1 MDAVANYGIPQKV
14 RSDLGGENME
24 IWRYVIEQHRSDR
37 AVVVGSSTHNER
49 IERLWRDVHRCVASV
64 FYQDFKHLEENEKLD
79 PLNEVDIYCLHRA
92 YLPRINAALDAFVE
106 SWNNHPISSEQNFSP
121 NQLFIQGA
129 MQQNYVI
136 NTPYHSTDTMILP
149 HGNEEVNVPR
159 STFQPCRQ
167 LELNLRMI
175 DPLTPSASNGQDIY
189 CLIVD
194 VVGHHLSSECS
205 NCI

>member
-1 MDAVANYGIPQKV
+1 MLPWMLLLSHGIIILFQASEIFLQINYLSK
-14 RSDLGGENME
+14 
-24 IWRYVIEQHRSDR
+24 EQC
-37 AVVVGSSTHNER
+37 NK
-49 IERLWRDVHRCVASV
+49 I
-64 FYQDFKHLEENEKLD
+64 
-79 PLNEVDIYCLHRA
+79 
-92 YLPRINAALDAFVE
+92 
-106 SWNNHPISSEQNFSP
+106 
-121 NQLFIQGA
+121 
-129 MQQNYVI
+129 VI

>member
-1 MDAVANYGIPQKV
+1 MLPWMLLLSHRIIILFQASEIFLQINY
-14 RSDLGGENME
+14 
-24 IWRYVIEQHRSDR
+24 
-37 AVVVGSSTHNER
+37 
-49 IERLWRDVHRCVASV
+49 
-64 FYQDFKHLEENEKLD
+64 
-79 PLNEVDIYCLHRA
+79 
-92 YLPRINAALDAFVE
+92 
-106 SWNNHPISSEQNFSP
+106 
-121 NQLFIQGA
+121 FIQGA

>member
-1 MDAVANYGIPQKV
+1 MNVLKGSGEMCTAVWHQF
-14 RSDLGGENME
+14 
-24 IWRYVIEQHRSDR
+24 
-37 AVVVGSSTHNER
+37 
-49 IERLWRDVHRCVASV
+49 

-106 SWNNHPISSEQNFSP
+106 SWNNHPISSEQIFSP

-149 HGNEEVNVPR
+149 HGNEEVNLPR
-159 STFQPCRQ
+159 STFQPCHQ
-167 LELNLRMI
+167 LELNLCII